1 MFILL
6 KNALCFLPGYIQM
19 YFYCVSFHQTDHSL
33 ITKIILSYSG
43 RKINTV
49 RKVQGSEMLSKQR
62 ILIFLKHCS

>member
-1 MFILL
+1 VFILP
-6 KNALCFLPGYIQM
+6 KDALCFLPGNIQM
-19 YFYCVSFHQTDHSL
+19 YYYCISFHQTGDSL
-33 ITKIILSYSG
+33 ITILRYCS